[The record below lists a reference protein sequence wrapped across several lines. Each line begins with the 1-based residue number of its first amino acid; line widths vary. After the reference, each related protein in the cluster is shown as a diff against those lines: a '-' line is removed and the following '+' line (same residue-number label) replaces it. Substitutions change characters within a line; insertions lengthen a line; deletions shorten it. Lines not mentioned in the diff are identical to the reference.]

1 MGYRRASKGMGM
13 FDTWVRDQK
22 KITGELNQFS
32 RGSLSNIHSIVF
44 LVIIQPFTL
53 VPSYGRPLL
62 GALADTLG

>member
-1 MGYRRASKGMGM
+1 MGHRRASKGMGM

-22 KITGELNQFS
+22 KITGEVNQFS
-32 RGSLSNIHSIVF
+32 RESLSNIHSFGF

-62 GALADTLG
+62 GALADALG

>member
-1 MGYRRASKGMGM
+1 MGHRRASKGMGM

-22 KITGELNQFS
+22 KITGELNQFR
-32 RGSLSNIHSIVF
+32 RGSLSNIHSFVS
-44 LVIIQPFTL
+44 LVIIQSFTF